1 MDLRKEN
8 AGRRIRKHVVEYM
21 LCHSMEGSTKG
32 GKGGGV
38 SQRTQAL
45 LDNRECRSN

>member
-1 MDLRKEN
+1 MHGSQKEN

-32 GKGGGV
+32 GGKGGLTADAGPAG
-38 SQRTQAL
+38 Q
-45 LDNRECRSN
+45 